1 MRAGHTYSLQP
12 YEGPGSRFTCPACGG
27 KRCFTR
33 YVDENG
39 DCLDEA
45 VGRCNHESRCGYHYT
60 PRQFFEDHPSARPD
74 WKENFFRIPQQTIKK
89 TVKKQLWT
97 IKADIVKSTVNPAIE
112 SDFTA
117 FLTGLIG
124 RKNTA
129 KIVKKYHIGVTKN
142 RDVIFYQLD
151 TEGRCRTGKIMK
163 YDRKT
168 GHRVKDE
175 KVGGKITWVHS
186 VLRQSADPL
195 LRLPDGWELTQC
207 LFGEHLLRQFPFKPV
222 ALVESEKT
230 AVICSTFWPEYIWL
244 ATGGKSQLNDR
255 LQVLKGRKVVAF
267 PDVDGYL
274 EWKEKLSRVRGLDIV
289 VSDVLEKEATFEDR
303 ANHVDI
309 ADLLI
314 RQQRE
319 ERLDVGE
326 DGGRGGFEGF
336 EGFGKPGGFEEP
348 GKCGNFGEPADSLTH
363 PTFLKLKKLLGVGNM
378 EEVAL
383 LVAGL
388 DLEVVGWWRG

>member
-1 MRAGHTYSLQP
+1 LFLKNLIGG
-12 YEGPGSRFTCPACGG
+12 EKTC
-27 KRCFTR
+27 
-33 YVDENG
+33 
-39 DCLDEA
+39 EA
-45 VGRCNHESRCGYHYT
+45 V
-60 PRQFFEDHPSARPD
+60 SAYC
-74 WKENFFRIPQQTIKK
+74 
-89 TVKKQLWT
+89 L
-97 IKADIVKSTVNPAIE
+97 
-112 SDFTA
+112 
-117 FLTGLIG
+117 
-124 RKNTA
+124 
-129 KIVKKYHIGVTKN
+129 GVTKN

-151 TEGRCRTGKIMK
+151 KEGRCRTGKIMK

-168 GHRVKDE
+168 GHRIKDE
-175 KVGGKITWVHS
+175 KVGGKITWVHA

-207 LFGEHLLRQFPFKPV
+207 LFGEHLLKQYPFKPV

-230 AVICSTFWPEYIWL
+230 AVICSAFWQEYIWL

-255 LQVLKGRKVVAF
+255 LQVLRGRKVVAF

-289 VSDVLEKEATFEDR
+289 VSDVLEKNATFEDR

-314 RQQRE
+314 RQHRE
-319 ERLDVGE
+319 EHVDVE
-326 DGGRGGFEGF
+326 VAGGRGGFEGF
-336 EGFGKPGGFEEP
+336 GEPGGVVEH
-348 GKCGNFGEPADSLTH
+348 GDALLH

-388 DLEVVGWWRG
+388 DLEVEGYRRCRVGRRSPPPSHLWNRT

>member
-12 YEGPGSRFTCPACGG
+12 YKGPGSRFTCPACGG

-39 DCLDEA
+39 DWLDEA

-60 PRQFFEDHPSARPD
+60 PKQFFENHPTARPD

-97 IKADIVKSTVNPAIE
+97 IGADIVKSTVNPAIE
-112 SDFTA
+112 SDFIA

-129 KIVKKYHIGVTKN
+129 KIVKEYHIGVTKSK
-142 RDVIFYQLD
+142 DVIFYQLD

-163 YDRKT
+163 YDRQT

-175 KVGGKITWVHS
+175 KVGGKITWVHA

-274 EWKEKLSRVRGLDIV
+274 EWKEKLSRVRGLHIV

-319 ERLDVGE
+319 ERVAVEVEVEVEVEAGE
-326 DGGRGGFEGF
+326 QGD
-336 EGFGKPGGFEEP
+336 P
-348 GKCGNFGEPADSLTH
+348 LLH
-363 PTFLKLKKLLGVGNM
+363 PTFLKLKKLLGVCNM
-378 EEVAL
+378 KEVAL

-388 DLEVVGWWRG
+388 DLEVVGWWKG

>member
-1 MRAGHTYSLQP
+1 MSDAHAYCLQP
-12 YEGPGSRFTCPACGG
+12 YKGPWSRFTCPACGD
-27 KRCFTR
+27 KHCFSL

-39 DCLDEA
+39 DYLDEV
-45 VGRCNHESRCGYHYT
+45 VGRCNHESSCGYHYT
-60 PRQFFEDHPSARPD
+60 PRQFFEDHPFARPE

-97 IKADIVKSTVNPAIE
+97 IGADIVKSSVNPAID

-129 KIVKKYHIGVTKN
+129 KIVKEYHIGVTKSK
-142 RDVIFYQLD
+142 DVIFYQLD

-163 YDRKT
+163 YDRKS
-168 GHRVKDE
+168 GHRIKDE

-186 VLRQSADPL
+186 ILKQSADPL
-195 LRLPDGWELTQC
+195 LRLPDRWELTQC
-207 LFGEHLLRQFPFKPV
+207 LFGEHLLKRYPFKPV

-230 AVICSTFWPEYIWL
+230 AVICSSFWPEYIWL

-255 LQVLKGRKVVAF
+255 LQVLKGRRVVAF
-267 PDVDGYL
+267 PDVDGFS
-274 EWKEKLSRVRGLDIV
+274 EWKEKLFQVRGVEIV
-289 VSDVLEKEATFEDR
+289 VSDVLEKNATVEDR
-303 ANHVDI
+303 RNHVDI

-319 ERLDVGE
+319 EHVDVVVA
-326 DGGRGGFEGF
+326 GGFGGSGE
-336 EGFGKPGGFEEP
+336 PGGYGEP
-348 GKCGNFGEPADSLTH
+348 GDPLFH
-363 PTFLKLKKLLGVGNM
+363 PTFLKLKKLLGVDNNM
-378 EEVAL
+378 EEVAF

-388 DLEVVGWWRG
+388 DLEVEGVKKF

>member
-12 YEGPGSRFTCPACGG
+12 YEGPGSRFTCPTCGG
-27 KRCFTR
+27 TRCFTR

-39 DCLDEA
+39 DWLDEA

-60 PRQFFEDHPSARPD
+60 PRQFFEDHPSARAD

-97 IKADIVKSTVNPAIE
+97 IGADIVKSTVNPAID

-117 FLTGLIG
+117 FLSSLIG
-124 RKNTA
+124 REKTCEAINA
-129 KIVKKYHIGVTKN
+129 YCLGVTKN

-168 GHRVKDE
+168 GHRIKDE
-175 KVGGKITWVHS
+175 KVGGKITWVHTI
-186 VLRQSADPL
+186 LRLSKDPL
-195 LRLPDGWELTQC
+195 LRLPSGWELTQC
-207 LFGEHLLRQFPFKPV
+207 LFGEHLLKQYPFKPV

-230 AVICSTFWPEYIWL
+230 AVICSAFWPEYIWL
-244 ATGGKSQLNDR
+244 ATGGKSQFNDR

-267 PDVDGYL
+267 PDVDGYA
-274 EWKEKLSRVRGLDIV
+274 EWKAKLSQVRGLDIV
-289 VSDVLEKEATFEDR
+289 VSDVLEKEASFEDR

-319 ERLDVGE
+319 EHVAVGE

-336 EGFGKPGGFEEP
+336 GG
-348 GKCGNFGEPADSLTH
+348 CGSCGESGDTMSH
-363 PTFLKLKKLLGVGNM
+363 PTFLKLKKCLRASNM

>member
-1 MRAGHTYSLQP
+1 MRAGHTYALQP

-39 DCLDEA
+39 DWLDEA

-60 PRQFFEDHPSARPD
+60 PRQFFEDHPSARAD
-74 WKENFFRIPQQTIKK
+74 WKENFFRIPQRSVPHP
-89 TVKKQLWT
+89 VKKRLW
-97 IKADIVKSTVNPAIE
+97 ILSADIVRNSVHPTLD
-112 SDFTA
+112 SDFTL
-117 FLTGLIG
+117 FLKNLIG
-124 RKNTA
+124 GEKTCEAVNT
-129 KIVKKYHIGVTKN
+129 YCLGVTKN

-151 TEGRCRTGKIMK
+151 KEGRCRTGKIMK

-168 GHRVKDE
+168 GHRIKDE
-175 KVGGKITWVHS
+175 QVGGKITWVHA

-207 LFGEHLLRQFPFKPV
+207 LFGEHLLKEYPFKPV

-230 AVICSTFWPEYIWL
+230 VVICSAFWPQYIWL

-274 EWKEKLSRVRGLDIV
+274 EWKEKLSRVRGLDIT

-319 ERLDVGE
+319 ERVE
-326 DGGRGGFEGF
+326 VEVADG
-336 EGFGKPGGFEEP
+336 PGGSGEPRGYGEP
-348 GKCGNFGEPADSLTH
+348 GDPLFH
-363 PTFLKLKKLLGVGNM
+363 PTFLKLKKLLGVDNNM
-378 EEVAL
+378 EEVAF

-388 DLEVVGWWRG
+388 DLEVVGWWGCC

>member
-1 MRAGHTYSLQP
+1 MRAGHAYSLQP
-12 YEGPGSRFTCPACGG
+12 YEGPGSRFTCPACGE

-39 DCLDEA
+39 DWLDEA
-45 VGRCNHESRCGYHYT
+45 VGRCNHESSCGYHYT
-60 PRQFFEDHPSARPD
+60 PKQFFADHPTARPD
-74 WKENFFRIPQQTIKK
+74 WKDNFFRIPQPTIKT

-97 IKADIVKSTVNPAIE
+97 IGTDIVKSSVNPAID

-124 RKNTA
+124 RENTG
-129 KIVKKYHIGVTKN
+129 KIVKEYLIGVTKS
-142 RDVIFYQLD
+142 RDVIFYQID

-163 YDRKT
+163 YDRQT
-168 GHRVKDE
+168 GHRIKDE

-186 VLRQSADPL
+186 ILKQSADPL
-195 LRLPDGWELTQC
+195 LRLPDRWELTQC
-207 LFGEHLLRQFPFKPV
+207 LFGEHLLKRYPSRPV

-230 AVICSTFWPEYIWL
+230 AVICSSFWPEYIWL

-255 LQVLKGRKVVAF
+255 LQVLKGRRVVAF

-314 RQQRE
+314 RQWRE
-319 ERLDVGE
+319 ERVE
-326 DGGRGGFEGF
+326 VEVAGGRGGFEGF
-336 EGFGKPGGFEEP
+336 GEPGGVVEH
-348 GKCGNFGEPADSLTH
+348 GDALLH
-363 PTFLKLKKLLGVGNM
+363 PTFLKLKKWLGVGNM

-388 DLEVVGWWRG
+388 DLEVEGVKKF

>member
-39 DCLDEA
+39 DWLDEA

-74 WKENFFRIPQQTIKK
+74 WKENFFRIPQRSIPHP
-89 TVKKQLWT
+89 VKKRLWT
-97 IKADIVKSTVNPAIE
+97 LSADIVRNSVHPTLD
-112 SDFTA
+112 SDFTL
-117 FLTGLIG
+117 FLKNLIG
-124 RKNTA
+124 REKTCEAVNT
-129 KIVKKYHIGVTKN
+129 YCLGVTKN

-151 TEGRCRTGKIMK
+151 KEGRCRTGKIMK

-168 GHRVKDE
+168 GHRIKDE
-175 KVGGKITWVHS
+175 QVGGKITWVHA

-207 LFGEHLLRQFPFKPV
+207 LFGEHLLKQYPFKPV

-230 AVICSTFWPEYIWL
+230 AVICSAFWPEYIWL

-255 LQVLKGRKVVAF
+255 LQVLRGRKVVAF

-314 RQQRE
+314 RQQQE
-319 ERLDVGE
+319 ERVEVEVAGEFGVVGGFGE
-326 DGGRGGFEGF
+326 PGGFEGC
-336 EGFGKPGGFEEP
+336 GKPGCFEESVDP
-348 GKCGNFGEPADSLTH
+348 LLH
-363 PTFLKLKKLLGVGNM
+363 PTFLKLKKLVGAGNM

-388 DLEVVGWWRG
+388 DLEVVGWWKG

>member
-1 MRAGHTYSLQP
+1 MRAGHTYALQP
-12 YEGPGSRFTCPACGG
+12 YEGPGSRFTCPACRG

-129 KIVKKYHIGVTKN
+129 KIVKEYHIGVTKN

-163 YDRKT
+163 YDRQT
-168 GHRVKDE
+168 GHRIKDE

-207 LFGEHLLRQFPFKPV
+207 LYGEHLLKQYPSRPV

-230 AVICSTFWPEYIWL
+230 AVICSAFWQEYIWL

-255 LQVLKGRKVVAF
+255 LQVLRGRKVVAF

-314 RQQRE
+314 RQWRE
-319 ERLDVGE
+319 ERVE
-326 DGGRGGFEGF
+326 VEVA
-336 EGFGKPGGFEEP
+336 EGFGS
-348 GKCGNFGEPADSLTH
+348 CGSCRSCGESGDAMSH
-363 PTFLKLKKLLGVGNM
+363 PTFLKLKKWLGTGNM

-388 DLEVVGWWRG
+388 DLEVVGWRRG

>member
-39 DCLDEA
+39 DWLDEA

-60 PRQFFEDHPSARPD
+60 PRQFYEDHPSARAD

-97 IKADIVKSTVNPAIE
+97 IKADIVKSTVNPAID

-129 KIVKKYHIGVTKN
+129 KIVKEYHIGVTKN

-175 KVGGKITWVHS
+175 KVGGKITWVHAI
-186 VLRQSADPL
+186 LRLSQDPS
-195 LRLPDGWELTQC
+195 LRLPDGWALTQC
-207 LFGEHLLRQFPFKPV
+207 LFGEHLLKQYPFKPV

-230 AVICSTFWPEYIWL
+230 AVICSAFWQEYIWL

-255 LQVLKGRKVVAF
+255 LQVLRGRKVVAF

-303 ANHVDI
+303 ARHVDI

-319 ERLDVGE
+319 EHVDVVVA
-326 DGGRGGFEGF
+326 GGRGGFGGF
-336 EGFGKPGGFEEP
+336 EGCGKSGCFEEP
-348 GKCGNFGEPADSLTH
+348 GELGDPLSH
-363 PTFLKLKKLLGVGNM
+363 PTFLKLKKWLRASNM
-378 EEVAL
+378 EEVAI

-388 DLEVVGWWRG
+388 DLEVEGVKKF

>member
-1 MRAGHTYSLQP
+1 
-12 YEGPGSRFTCPACGG
+12 
-27 KRCFTR
+27 
-33 YVDENG
+33 VDENG

-60 PRQFFEDHPSARPD
+60 PKQFFENHPTARPD

-97 IKADIVKSTVNPAIE
+97 IGADIVKSTVNPAIE
-112 SDFTA
+112 SDFTL

-129 KIVKKYHIGVTKN
+129 KIVKKYHIGVTKSK
-142 RDVIFYQLD
+142 DVIFYQLD

-163 YDRKT
+163 YDRQT
-168 GHRVKDE
+168 GHRVKDA

-186 VLRQSADPL
+186 VLRQSKDPL

-207 LFGEHLLRQFPFKPV
+207 LFGEHLLKQYPFKPV

-230 AVICSTFWPEYIWL
+230 AVICSAFWPEYIWL

-255 LQVLKGRKVVAF
+255 LQVLRGRKVVAF

-319 ERLDVGE
+319 ERVEVEEVGVS
-326 DGGRGGFEGF
+326 GGVGGFGET
-336 EGFGKPGGFEEP
+336 GGVVEH
-348 GKCGNFGEPADSLTH
+348 GDALSH
-363 PTFLKLKKLLGVGNM
+363 PTFLKLKKLLAVDNM
-378 EEVAL
+378 EEVAI